1 MKKKYHKNMPVV
13 VLLSLGYMITI
24 LIGTI
29 LLWLPFASKTG
40 STSFIDALFTATSAT
55 CVTGLV
61 AFDTFTHFT
70 LFGQIVII
78 VLIQIGGL
86 GFMTIITLLFM
97 MLRRNIGLYN
107 RTVMMQSAGSYNIS
121 SVPNLIKRIVIG
133 TLIFE
138 SCGALIITLALWKE
152 FGSRAIYLGIFH
164 AISAFCNAG
173 FDVFGTGSLSAYSAN
188 PTILITIMA
197 LIVIGGLGF
206 IVWSDIIDSKFK
218 FSKYQTHTKIV
229 LIASALLIIVPSV
242 LFFIFEFTNIG
253 ASSQHTANLSMGD
266 KIVNAFFMAISPR
279 TAGFYSVDLT
289 NLSPSGKILTDLLMF
304 IGGNSGSTAGGV
316 KVTTM
321 IVVLATLRSTARS
334 QEHVVIFDR
343 TISPVVVKNAIALT
357 MSYLLVIIISVLVIG
372 AYEPFDS
379 SVIIFEVISAVG
391 TVGLSLGLSENAM
404 IATKIILIF
413 LMYIGRLGALTLFS
427 LFLKDKNNSIVEKPQ
442 GKVLVG

>member
-97 MLRRNIGLYN
+97 IARRNIGLYN

-121 SVPNLIKRIVIG
+121 SVPKLIKRIVIG

-138 SCGALIITLALWKE
+138 SCGALIIALALWKD
-152 FGSRAIYLGIFH
+152 FGAKAIYLGIFH
-164 AISAFCNAG
+164 SISAFCNAG
-173 FDVFGTGSLSAYSAN
+173 FDVFGTGSLSAYTTN

-218 FSKYQTHTKIV
+218 FSKYQIHTKIV
-229 LIASALLIIVPSV
+229 LIATLFLIIIPAIIFFV
-242 LFFIFEFTNIG
+242 LEFTNIG
-253 ASSQHTANLSMGD
+253 ISSPHSGDLSLID
-266 KIVNAFFMAISPR
+266 KIINSLFMSITPR
-279 TAGFYSVDLT
+279 TAGFYTIDLST
-289 NLSPSGKILTDLLMF
+289 LSPSGKTLTDLLMF

-321 IVVLATLRSTARS
+321 IVVFATLRSTARS

-343 TISPVVVKNAIALT
+343 TISPAVVKNAIALT
-357 MSYLLVIIISVLVIG
+357 MSYLSVVIISVLVIG
-372 AYEPFDS
+372 SYEPFDS
-379 SVIIFEVISAVG
+379 SAILFEVISAVG

-427 LFLKDKNNSIVEKPQ
+427 LFLRDKNNSIVEKPQ